1 LHPRLVAAT
10 HGGVAPEFGEERE
23 VTILFVD
30 VRGSTSLAERR
41 LPYDVV
47 FLLNSLFAALAES
60 VEESGGYYSN
70 FTGDGLMALF
80 GLNRERAKGARA
92 ALGCAL
98 TMFQRLDKL
107 NDRLADEL
115 ETPLAIGVGIHTG
128 EAIVGRMGPP
138 KTPILS
144 AIGDSVNTAAR
155 LESTTKEL
163 RMPLVVSAETL
174 RAAGISTS
182 MELKPVSLRGRTSEM
197 AAAALDQASLRQ
209 ILNLATSAK

>member
-1 LHPRLVAAT
+1 
-10 HGGVAPEFGEERE
+10 
-23 VTILFVD
+23 
-30 VRGSTSLAERR
+30 
-41 LPYDVV
+41 
-47 FLLNSLFAALAES
+47 LAES

-163 RMPLVVSAETL
+163 GMPLVVSEETL

-182 MELKPVSLRGRTSEM
+182 MELKPVSLRGRTSDM

-209 ILNLATSAK
+209 ILNRSV